1 MPKTKAVPEQNR
13 RRRRVRLLGIALI
26 GYGVIGIVLFVVVA
40 LAISKPL
47 DRAQALGDS
56 VEEQRQGVIDT
67 LEQAQ
72 TTIRQMGVGVGRMD
86 VSLEDAR
93 AATDRAATIS
103 HSVAFSIYQLRDQ
116 MSLTV
121 FGVQPFL
128 GLASGFDASGQ
139 QLDLLGAD
147 LSTIGASLQANRADV
162 VTTADNMEEL
172 ADSVEELTAMVRDG
186 PAVDISTT
194 TLDAV
199 RLAVYAICG
208 WLILFAV
215 GCLLAGLYLFRM
227 GRHHVHVAET
237 DPGD

>member
-1 MPKTKAVPEQNR
+1 MPNSPR
-13 RRRRVRLLGIALI
+13 RQRVRLLGIALI

-40 LAISKPL
+40 LAVSRPL
-47 DRAQALGDS
+47 DRAQALGAS
-56 VEEQRQGVIDT
+56 VEEQRLGVIET
-67 LEQAQ
+67 LEQAEL
-72 TTIRQMGVGVGRMD
+72 TIGQMGTGVGRMD

-103 HSVAFSIYQLRDQ
+103 HSVAFSMFQLRDQ

-121 FGVQPFL
+121 FGIQPFL

-162 VTTADNMEEL
+162 LTTADNMEEL
-172 ADSVEELTAMVRDG
+172 ADSVGALTDMVRDG

-194 TLDAV
+194 TLDAL
-199 RLAVYAICG
+199 RLTVYAICA
-208 WLILFAV
+208 WLILLAV
-215 GCLLAGLYLFRM
+215 GCLLAGLYLLRL
-227 GRHHVHVAET
+227 GRHHVHAEHT
-237 DPGD
+237 T

>member
-1 MPKTKAVPEQNR
+1 MPDSPRPR
-13 RRRRVRLLGIALI
+13 RQRARLLGLALI
-26 GYGVIGIVLFVVVA
+26 GYGLIGIVLFVVVG
-40 LAISKPL
+40 LAVSRPL
-47 DRAQALGDS
+47 DRAQALGAS
-56 VEEQRQGVIDT
+56 VEEQRLSVIAT

-72 TTIRQMGVGVGRMD
+72 TTIRQMGEGVERMD
-86 VSLEDAR
+86 VSLADAR
-93 AATDRAATIS
+93 AATDRASAIS
-103 HSVAFSIYQLRDQ
+103 HSVAFSMFQLRDQ

-121 FGVQPFL
+121 FGLQPFI

-147 LSTIGASLQANRADV
+147 LSTIGASLQTNRADV
-162 VTTADNMEEL
+162 LTTAENMELL
-172 ADSVEELTAMVRDG
+172 ADSVAELTATVRDG

-194 TLDAV
+194 TLDAI

-215 GCLLAGLYLFRM
+215 GCLLAGVYLFRL
-227 GRHHVHVAET
+227 GRHHVVAET

>member
-1 MPKTKAVPEQNR
+1 M
-13 RRRRVRLLGIALI
+13 RLLGIALI

-47 DRAQALGDS
+47 DRAQALGAS
-56 VEEQRQGVIDT
+56 VEEQRLAVIAT
-67 LEQAQ
+67 LERAE
-72 TTIRQMGVGVGRMD
+72 TTIRQMGQGVERMD
-86 VSLEDAR
+86 VSLGDAR
-93 AATDRAATIS
+93 AATDRASAIS
-103 HSVAFSIYQLRDQ
+103 RSVAFSMYQLRDQ

-121 FGVQPFL
+121 FGVQPFI

-147 LSTIGASLQANRADV
+147 LATIGTSLQTNRADV
-162 VTTADNMEEL
+162 LTTAANMELL
-172 ADSVEELTAMVRDG
+172 ADSVRELTATVENG

-194 TLDAV
+194 TLDAM

-208 WLILFAV
+208 WLILLALA
-215 GCLLAGLYLFRM
+215 CLLAGVYLFRL
-227 GRHHVHVAET
+227 GRHHVHAAEP